1 MTRTA
6 LLQLLDHP
14 TAIAPAEVQE
24 LEQLARAF
32 PYCQTAHLLL
42 AKAAHDQ
49 GTMLAS
55 QRLRRAATYAAD
67 RTLLRQLIEQTVA
80 EPEPELVE
88 QAPVVQPVETVAP
101 QQIAPPEMQ
110 PEPAPAV
117 AETASPAPEVAPR
130 LAPVPLP
137 EVVLPTVATV
147 ATVPEAVIEAPVLL
161 EPLAA
166 ILAAA
171 EPIVSKI
178 QKFNINQPAVAEADS
193 TEDSETEAQP
203 EAAAL
208 AETPVVEPAVTEDA
222 EPEQAAMVPEPEPV
236 ISEAIQID
244 STAPDKVIIPE
255 PAITTEK
262 ESPVTSVDDAA
273 ATEEPSLDLAQPA
286 TPTPTAS
293 EEPPL
298 EIPEPE
304 IPPVAPPIRPPEE
317 VGSARF
323 EFGLQ
328 DEPKPAATHYELP
341 LVDEWAAAATPLALP
356 GADDLNFELPGTPPA
371 APATLKWTAAAF
383 TGDTDLGYAL
393 DEGSRLG
400 FGLGLLTEA
409 LLAKIETE
417 SEGTL
422 AHEIVAAPRPAP
434 LPPTAVFFEPD
445 VLLLEHWA
453 THRPI
458 VPPTPSSSEL
468 INSFLRRQP
477 RLTRPAMLPPSPT
490 AQADLSVKSTRP
502 EPELISEGL
511 ARILARQGKIERAI
525 EIYERL
531 MVKQPE
537 KMAYFAAQIQQLQ
550 PSA

>member
-67 RTLLRQLIEQTVA
+67 RTLLRQLIEQTVEAPELDLA
-80 EPEPELVE
+80 EPEPAAELIE
-88 QAPVVQPVETVAP
+88 S
-101 QQIAPPEMQ
+101 IAPEPIAPLEVK

-117 AETASPAPEVAPR
+117 VEIASSAPEVAPQ
-130 LAPVPLP
+130 LTPVPLP
-137 EVVLPTVATV
+137 EVVLPVVVTA
-147 ATVPEAVIEAPVLL
+147 PEPVVEAAPTLV
-161 EPLAA
+161 EP
-166 ILAAA
+166 LAAA

-178 QKFNINQPAVAEADS
+178 QKFNINQPAVPADDN
-193 TEDSETEAQP
+193 TGGTNTEAQP
-203 EAAAL
+203 EAAAPI
-208 AETPVVEPAVTEDA
+208 ETPVIESAIAEVG
-222 EPEQAAMVPEPEPV
+222 EPEQGSIVLEPE
-236 ISEAIQID
+236 SEAIEIATPSLD
-244 STAPDKVIIPE
+244 AGAMPE
-255 PAITTEK
+255 PTVAPTE
-262 ESPVTSVDDAA
+262 ESPVTVVEDAA
-273 ATEEPSLDLAQPA
+273 ETEETYLDSSEPA
-286 TPTPTAS
+286 APAPTTL

-328 DEPKPAATHYELP
+328 DEPKPAATQYELP

-356 GADDLNFELPGTPPA
+356 GADDLNFELPSASPA
-371 APATLKWTAAAF
+371 APASLKWTAAAF
-383 TGDTDLGYAL
+383 TGDADLGYAL

-409 LLAKIETE
+409 LLAKIEME

-434 LPPTAVFFEPD
+434 LPPPAVFFEPD

-468 INSFLRRQP
+468 INTFLRRQP

-490 AQADLSVKSTRP
+490 AQADLSVKSTQP

-511 ARILARQGKIERAI
+511 ARILARQGKIERAV
-525 EIYERL
+525 EIYQRL

>member
-88 QAPVVQPVETVAP
+88 PEPAAEPVEATAP
-101 QQIAPPEMQ
+101 EPIAPPEVK
-110 PEPAPAV
+110 PEPAPAAV
-117 AETASPAPEVAPR
+117 EIASPAPETLALQ

-137 EVVLPTVATV
+137 ELVLPAVAS
-147 ATVPEAVIEAPVLL
+147 VPEAPALL
-161 EPLAA
+161 MEPL
-166 ILAAA
+166 LAAPATA
-171 EPIVSKI
+171 EPIISKI
-178 QKFNINQPAVAEADS
+178 QKFNINQPAVPAADS
-193 TEDSETEAQP
+193 PEGTDTEAQP
-203 EAAAL
+203 EAAGPI
-208 AETPVVEPAVTEDA
+208 ETPVTEPAVAAAVGPEQASIVPEPELAVADALEIETTTPDTDTIPEPAVTITEEVPVESGEEAAETVETHFESA
-222 EPEQAAMVPEPEPV
+222 EPAA
-236 ISEAIQID
+236 SA
-244 STAPDKVIIPE
+244 
-255 PAITTEK
+255 
-262 ESPVTSVDDAA
+262 
-273 ATEEPSLDLAQPA
+273 
-286 TPTPTAS
+286 PTAS
-293 EEPPL
+293 EESPL

-328 DEPKPAATHYELP
+328 DEPKPVATQYELP

-356 GADDLNFELPGTPPA
+356 GADDLNLELPSAAPA

-409 LLAKIETE
+409 LLAKIEME

>member
-67 RTLLRQLIEQTVA
+67 RILLRQLIEQTVEELETEPIEPQQVA
-80 EPEPELVE
+80 ETVGAEQAALLAPQPELVE
-88 QAPVVQPVETVAP
+88 APPLATEPAVLAATAAPVSFVA
-101 QQIAPPEMQ
+101 I
-110 PEPAPAV
+110 PASGASS
-117 AETASPAPEVAPR
+117 AEFLTE
-130 LAPVPLP
+130 L
-137 EVVLPTVATV
+137 
-147 ATVPEAVIEAPVLL
+147 EAPSLL
-161 EPLAA
+161 GETLAA
-166 ILAAA
+166 TLAAA

-178 QKFNINQPAVAEADS
+178 QKFNINQPAALVADYPEARKDEALPETVAPAEA
-193 TEDSETEAQP
+193 P
-203 EAAAL
+203 L
-208 AETPVVEPAVTEDA
+208 AEAPAEEPVSA
-222 EPEQAAMVPEPEPV
+222 PEPEP
-236 ISEAIQID
+236 IASEPVVA
-244 STAPDKVIIPE
+244 APNTETSPE
-255 PAITTEK
+255 PVVIAAEEIEASLIEADMEAEPEPVLAESAAPALIT
-262 ESPVTSVDDAA
+262 
-273 ATEEPSLDLAQPA
+273 PA
-286 TPTPTAS
+286 SAPET
-293 EEPPL
+293 
-298 EIPEPE
+298 PEPE
-304 IPPVAPPIRPPEE
+304 IPAAAPPIRPPEE

-328 DEPKPAATHYELP
+328 DEPKPAAPLYELP
-341 LVDEWAAAATPLALP
+341 LVDEWASAATPLALA
-356 GADDLNFELPGTPPA
+356 GADDLTFQPL
-371 APATLKWTAAAF
+371 APATEPVVPQWTEAAF
-383 TGDTDLGYAL
+383 TGDATLGYAL

-409 LLAKIETE
+409 LLAKIEAEHE
-417 SEGTL
+417 STL

-434 LPPTAVFFEPD
+434 LPPTEAFFEPD

-453 THRPI
+453 THRPV

-502 EPELISEGL
+502 EPELASEGL
-511 ARILARQGKIERAI
+511 ARILARQGKIDRAV
-525 EIYERL
+525 EIYQRL